1 MLEGVDYYPRKTKKK
16 PKLKIGVFGLL
27 AVVLLVYFYL
37 NLDKTPAKSS
47 VSKTTFVISK
57 AKKQENEVASSIII
71 KSNNSYQPVKIDK
84 RVKSDKGL
92 DEVIQSYQKK

>member
-16 PKLKIGVFGLL
+16 PKLKIGVVGLL
-27 AVVLLVYFYL
+27 FVFLGVYFYL
-37 NLDKTPAKSS
+37 NTDQTSTNSS

-57 AKKQENEVASSIII
+57 AKKQEDEVASSIII
-71 KSNNSYQPVKIDK
+71 KSNSSYQPIKIDK

-92 DEVIQSYQKK
+92 DEVIQNYQDK

>member
-16 PKLKIGVFGLL
+16 PKLKIGVFTLL
-27 AVVLLVYFYL
+27 VIFLSVYFYS
-37 NLDKTPAKSS
+37 NIDQSTLDSNTG
-47 VSKTTFVISK
+47 KTTFVISK
-57 AKKQENEVASSIII
+57 AKKQDGETTSSIII
-71 KSNNSYQPVKIDK
+71 KSNNSYQPTKLDK